1 MKKQLLTAITLAS
14 MACLAQAQSSV
25 KVQGTM
31 DEGVASIRMAGD
43 KAAAT
48 QSVSGGMTTPWFGF
62 AGTEDLGGGLKAS
75 FALDGFF
82 NNANGASGRG
92 IPGDTLFSRD
102 ANVSLSGGFGT
113 VLLGRGL
120 APNFLP
126 TVIFNPFGDSF
137 TYSPLV
143 LHANVPLFNGTGWS
157 ATSPSDTGWNNEVI
171 YSTPNFGGLSANLH
185 YQIGG
190 IAGQSKSNIGGN
202 FLYFAGPLALTGF
215 VEQDQLPNPVTSTA
229 YSVTKNDWMIGGS
242 YDLSVVKFYATTG
255 SAKASGSS
263 ISTKTNSVGASIPA
277 GGGSIMADYAS
288 TKVDAGKTRQ
298 TATIGYDYKLSART
312 DVYANYM
319 NDKIT
324 TYATGDSYGV
334 GIRHKF

>member
-1 MKKQLLTAITLAS
+1 
-14 MACLAQAQSSV
+14 
-25 KVQGTM
+25 
-31 DEGVASIRMAGD
+31 
-43 KAAAT
+43 
-48 QSVSGGMTTPWFGF
+48 
-62 AGTEDLGGGLKAS
+62 
-75 FALDGFF
+75 
-82 NNANGASGRG
+82 
-92 IPGDTLFSRD
+92 
-102 ANVSLSGGFGT
+102 
-113 VLLGRGL
+113 
-120 APNFLP
+120 
-126 TVIFNPFGDSF
+126 
-137 TYSPLV
+137 
-143 LHANVPLFNGTGWS
+143 
-157 ATSPSDTGWNNEVI
+157 
-171 YSTPNFGGLSANLH
+171 LSANLH

-215 VEQDQLPNPVTSTA
+215 VEQDQLSNPGTSTA

-242 YDLSVVKFYATTG
+242 YDLSVVKLYATTG

>member
-25 KVQGTM
+25 TLTGTM
-31 DEGVASIRMAGD
+31 DAGIGSIRMSGD
-43 KAAAT
+43 SAST
-48 QSVSGGMTTPWFGF
+48 SSVVSGGMTTPWFGV
-62 AGTEDLGGGLKAS
+62 AGKEDLGGGLKAS

-82 NNANGASGRG
+82 NNGNGTSGRF
-92 IPGDTLFSRD
+92 PGDTLFSRD

-113 VLLGRGL
+113 VTLGRGL

-143 LHANVPLFNGTGWS
+143 LHANVPLFNSSNWA
-157 ATSPSDTGWNNEVI
+157 ATTPSDTGWNNEVI
-171 YSTPNFGGLSANLH
+171 YSTPNFGGLSGNLH
-185 YQIGG
+185 YQLGG
-190 IAGQSKSNIGGN
+190 ISGQSSKSNIGGN

-215 VEQDQLPNPVTSTA
+215 FEQDQLTNPGTSTLIGT
-229 YSVTKNDWMIGGS
+229 TKTDWMVGGS
-242 YDLSVVKFYATTG
+242 YDLKTVKLYATTG
-255 SAKASGSS
+255 SAKANNSS
-263 ISTKTNSVGASIPA
+263 ITTKTSSVGASIPA
-277 GGGSIMADYAS
+277 GGGSFLADYAN

-298 TATIGYDYKLSART
+298 TATVGYDYNLSSRT
-312 DVYANYM
+312 DIYANYM

-324 TYATGDSYGV
+324 TYTAGNSYGI

>member
-1 MKKQLLTAITLAS
+1 MKKQILTAVAFAS

-25 KVQGTM
+25 TLTGTM
-31 DEGVASIRMAGD
+31 DAGVGSIRMAGD
-43 KAAAT
+43 HAAT
-48 QSVSGGMTTPWFGF
+48 TSVVSGGMTTPWFGV

-82 NNANGASGRG
+82 NNGNGTSGRFT
-92 IPGDTLFSRD
+92 GDTLFSRD
-102 ANVSLSGGFGT
+102 ANVSLGGGFGT
-113 VLLGRGL
+113 VTLGRGL

-126 TVIFNPFGDSF
+126 TIIFNPFGDSF

-157 ATSPSDTGWNNEVI
+157 ATTPSDTGWNNEVI
-171 YSTPNFGGLSANLH
+171 YSTPHMGGLSANFH
-185 YQIGG
+185 YQLGG
-190 IAGQSKSNIGGN
+190 ISGQSSKTNIGAN
-202 FLYFAGPLALTGF
+202 VLYFSGPLALTAF
-215 VEQDQLPNPVTSTA
+215 VEQDQLSNPGNSTA
-229 YSVTKNDWMIGGS
+229 YSNTKNDWMVGGS
-242 YDLSVVKFYATTG
+242 YDLKTVKLYATTG

-263 ISTKTNSVGASIPA
+263 ISTTTSSVGASVPC
-277 GGGSIMADYAS
+277 GSGSFLADYAS
-288 TKVDAGKTRQ
+288 TKVDAGHTRQ
-298 TATIGYDYKLSART
+298 TATVGYDYTLSKRT

-324 TYATGDSYGV
+324 SYTAGNSYGI